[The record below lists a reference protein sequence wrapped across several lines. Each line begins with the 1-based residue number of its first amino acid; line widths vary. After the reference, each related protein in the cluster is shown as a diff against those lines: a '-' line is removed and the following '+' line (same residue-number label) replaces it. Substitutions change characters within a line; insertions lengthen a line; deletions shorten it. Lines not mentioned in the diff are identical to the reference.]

1 MRSAPLAT
9 VRHRIVLG
17 RPLPFN
23 VYAEDDSL
31 LLARGLPVDSR
42 EHVDALIARGVRV
55 NLDEVLDPVDL
66 ARRAPAE
73 MLPRVWQEVQDQIVS
88 TMRQRA
94 AADLEARLQQ
104 ATAPLATLIKRDP
117 DVAIFQLLVEQQDE
131 RREQGIRQAIQAAVV
146 TALIAHRLN
155 WATDDL
161 ARATKAA
168 LTMNISVLELL
179 GATSATGAASREAEG
194 ARREALLAHPLRSRE
209 MLEAAG
215 ITDRDWLLA
224 VEHHHERE
232 DGSGYP
238 RGLREVGE
246 LASMLRCGDALAS
259 GMEELRGKDRL
270 TPNHLIRRI
279 YLEERGNLYARALVK
294 EMGIYPPGSVVA
306 LASGEV
312 ALVVKRG
319 LSITTPIV
327 TAVANRFRRPYNYPV
342 HRDTSKPGF
351 RVLTALPT
359 YDFAPTPT
367 QALMAL
373 QAV

>member
-17 RPLPFN
+17 RSLPFN

-31 LLARGLPVDSR
+31 LLARGMRVDSS
-42 EHVDALIARGVRV
+42 EHVEALIARGVRV
-55 NLDEVLDPVDL
+55 NLDEVLDPVAL
-66 ARRAPAE
+66 ARRSPAE
-73 MLPRVWQEVQDQIVS
+73 MLPRVWQEVQEQMVGV
-88 TMRQRA
+88 MRQRDA
-94 AADLEARLQQ
+94 GDLEARLQQ
-104 ATAPLATLIKRDP
+104 ATAPLATLIERDP

-155 WATDDL
+155 WATADL

-168 LTMNISVLELL
+168 LTMNISVLELFGTP
-179 GATSATGAASREAEG
+179 GAVGREAEG
-194 ARREALLAHPLRSRE
+194 TRHEALLAHPLRSKE

-246 LASMLRCGDALAS
+246 LASMLRCGDALAC
-259 GMEELRGKDRL
+259 GMQELRGKDRL

-294 EMGIYPPGSVVA
+294 EMGIYPPGCVVA

-327 TAVANRFRRPYNYPV
+327 SAVANRFRRPYNHPV

-351 RVLTALPT
+351 RVLSALPA

-373 QAV
+373 HAV